1 MIPRQASQV
10 NTIDLRKLHPLDEA
24 LELMHF
30 GFRGLTVEAD
40 RYLDRHG
47 LTRVHHRILYILAR
61 RDDVAVGDLLVILGV
76 SKQALHRPL
85 KQLTERNLVAVTRD
99 PARHRFKLLSL
110 TAAGRRLEQTATEHE
125 RHAMQKAL
133 DVASP
138 AQQQAWHRIMAVLAE
153 PLRRC

>member
-1 MIPRQASQV
+1 
-10 NTIDLRKLHPLDEA
+10 
-24 LELMHF
+24 MHF

-61 RDDVAVGDLLVILGV
+61 RDDVAVGDLLAILGV

-85 KQLTERNLVAVTRD
+85 KQLTERKLVAVTRD

-110 TAAGRRLEQTATEHE
+110 TAAGRRLEQTATELE
-125 RHAMQKAL
+125 RQAMQKAL
-133 DVASP
+133 DVVSA
-138 AQQQAWHRIMAVLAE
+138 AQQQAWHRIMTVLAE
-153 PLRRC
+153 PLRGDRLR

>member
-10 NTIDLRKLHPLDEA
+10 NIIDLRKLHPLDEA

-61 RDDVAVGDLLVILGV
+61 RDDVAVGDLLAILGV

-85 KQLTERNLVAVTRD
+85 KQLIERELVAVTRD

-110 TAAGRRLEQTATEHE
+110 TAAGRRLEQTATDHE
-125 RHAMQKAL
+125 RRAMRKAL
-133 DVASP
+133 DAVPP
-138 AQQQAWHRIMAVLAE
+138 AQQQAWLRIMAVLAE
-153 PLRRC
+153 PLRHG

>member
-1 MIPRQASQV
+1 MIPRQTSQV

-61 RDDVAVGDLLVILGV
+61 RDDVAVLG
-76 SKQALHRPL
+76 L
-85 KQLTERNLVAVTRD
+85 QL
-99 PARHRFKLLSL
+99 AR
-110 TAAGRRLEQTATEHE
+110 G
-125 RHAMQKAL
+125 
-133 DVASP
+133 
-138 AQQQAWHRIMAVLAE
+138 
-153 PLRRC
+153 